1 MTALGQRLRH
11 LLPYG
16 TSEHMVMVG
25 SYDKGLV
32 VLSVLI
38 AMLASYTS
46 LRLVTRGRTSEG
58 WIHQVWVVGAAGVLG
73 GGIWSMHFVGMLAF
87 SIPGMTSDY
96 DPTLT
101 LLSLAIAIILTGT
114 GFVIAGRGDQSF
126 TRITSAGLTMAAGI
140 VAMHYMGMA
149 AMRMAGTVTYSA
161 SWVAISVLIAVSAA
175 TSAIWLAS
183 RDRKLVHQ
191 VLAGIAMGFA
201 IAGMHYAGMQAAN
214 FTMLPNETASIS
226 SSVSPNFLAVF
237 ISAITFLILFV
248 ALVAARLE
256 RIFKQMARREARA
269 ALRLE
274 VADLLRTKGPQ
285 ALEDIASL
293 MGKHFGVN
301 RTGYGQLD
309 PVENIFDY
317 DICWTDGSVPPLL
330 GQFPAAAF
338 GVKIVEAL
346 NRGETIVV
354 GDLTRDAVS
363 DEALTQSTAREVD
376 TRAILVVP
384 FIRGGRLRTIV
395 YLNAREPRK
404 WLSADVEFT
413 EEIAERTRLVIER
426 AEAEDQL
433 LELNATLE
441 ARIEARTKELRE
453 AQEALLQSQ
462 KMEAI
467 GQLVSG
473 LAHDFNN
480 VLAAVVGAF
489 ELIQRRISEPEKVR
503 SFATAGLDA
512 ADRGARLTAQLM
524 AFSRSQRIQLRPLLV
539 CGVIDEMT
547 DMLARTLGTT
557 INVEYR
563 KNPAPVPVLADAI
576 QLEMTLLNLAINA
589 RDAMPEGGKLT
600 IATTVKL
607 VTDDPELREGQYVE
621 LAVSDTGVGMDE
633 TTVRR
638 ALEPFYTTKPA
649 GKGTGL
655 GLAQIYGSAR
665 QAGGTVRI
673 ESTVG
678 VGTTVR
684 VLLPVTDLPMANGL
698 QGEDPTPNLPQRTK
712 ILLVDDDETLRDL
725 VASALR
731 ASGQIVT
738 QAPDGLTALRMLANE
753 LPDVAVIDFAM
764 PGMNGAVLASHIAE
778 RWPDLPILFASG
790 LADTQAIERVLGKGN
805 NIVQKPF
812 RIDELLKAV
821 GDLLES
827 KAQP

>member
-1 MTALGQRLRH
+1 MI
-11 LLPYG
+11 
-16 TSEHMVMVG
+16 MVG

-46 LRLVTRGRTSEG
+46 LRLVARGRTSKG
-58 WIHQVWVVGAAGVLG
+58 WIHQVWIAGAAGVLG

-87 SIPGMTSDY
+87 SIPGMTTDY
-96 DPTLT
+96 NPTLT
-101 LLSLAIAIILTGT
+101 LLSLAIAIILTGI
-114 GFVIAGRGDQSF
+114 GFVIAGRGEKHF
-126 TRITSAGLTMAAGI
+126 ARTTFAGLTMAAGI

-149 AMRMAGTVTYSA
+149 AMKMAGTVTYSA
-161 SWVAISVLIAVSAA
+161 SWVAISVLIAFSAA

-183 RDRKLVHQ
+183 RDRKLMHQ
-191 VLAGIAMGFA
+191 VLAAIAMGFA
-201 IAGMHYAGMQAAN
+201 IAGMHYAGMQAAS
-214 FTMLPNETASIS
+214 FTMLSNETGSIS
-226 SSVSPNFLAVF
+226 SSVSPTLLAVF
-237 ISAITFLILFV
+237 ISAITFFILFI

-256 RIFKQMARREARA
+256 RIFQQMARREARA

-285 ALEDIASL
+285 ALEDVASL
-293 MGKHFGVN
+293 MGAHFGVN

-309 PVENIFDY
+309 PVDNIFDY

-330 GQFPAAAF
+330 GRFPAAAF

-384 FIRGGRLRTIV
+384 FVRGGRLRTIV
-395 YLNAREPRK
+395 YLNAREPRE
-404 WLSADVEFT
+404 WISADVEFM

-426 AEAEDQL
+426 AEAEEQL
-433 LELNATLE
+433 LELNSTLE
-441 ARIEARTKELRE
+441 ARIEARTNELRE
-453 AQEALLQSQ
+453 AQEALMQSQ
-462 KMEAI
+462 KMEAV

-489 ELIQRRISEPEKVR
+489 ELIQRRKSDAEKVQ
-503 SFATAGLDA
+503 SFAMAGLEA

-524 AFSRSQRIQLRPLLV
+524 AFSRSQRIQVRPLLV

-557 INVEYR
+557 IEVEYR

-576 QLEMTLLNLAINA
+576 QLEMMLLNLAINA

-600 IATTVKL
+600 IATTLKL
-607 VTDDPELREGQYVE
+607 VTGDHELRDGQYVE
-621 LAVSDTGVGMDE
+621 LSVSDTGIGMDE
-633 TTVRR
+633 TTLRR

-673 ESTVG
+673 ESTVN

-684 VLLPVTDLPMANGL
+684 VLLPTTVLPIADGL
-698 QGEDPTPNLPQRTK
+698 HDDDATPNLPQRTK
-712 ILLVDDDETLRDL
+712 ILLVDDDDNLRDL

-738 QAPDGLTALRMLANE
+738 EATDGPAALKLTADEM
-753 LPDVAVIDFAM
+753 PDIAIIDFAM
-764 PGMNGAVLASHIAE
+764 PGMNGAVLASRMAE

-790 LADTQAIERVLGKGN
+790 LADTQAIERVCGKGAK
-805 NIVQKPF
+805 IVQKPF

-821 GDLLES
+821 GELLES
-827 KAQP
+827 KDHP

>member
-1 MTALGQRLRH
+1 
-11 LLPYG
+11 
-16 TSEHMVMVG
+16 MVG

-32 VLSVLI
+32 VLSVFI

-46 LRLVTRGRTSEG
+46 LRLVARGRTSEG
-58 WIHQVWVVGAAGVLG
+58 WVHQVWIAGAAGVLG

-87 SIPGMTSDY
+87 SIPGMTTDY

-101 LLSLAIAIILTGT
+101 LLSLAIAIILTGI
-114 GFVIAGRGDQSF
+114 GFVIAGRGEKPFSRTTF
-126 TRITSAGLTMAAGI
+126 AGLTMAAGI
-140 VAMHYMGMA
+140 VVMHYMGMA
-149 AMRMAGTVTYSA
+149 AMKMAGTVTYSA

-183 RDRKLVHQ
+183 RDRKLTHQ
-191 VLAGIAMGFA
+191 VLAAIAMGFA
-201 IAGMHYAGMQAAN
+201 IAGMHYAGMQAAS
-214 FTMLPNETASIS
+214 FSMRSNETVSIS
-226 SSVSPNFLAVF
+226 SSVSPTLLAVF
-237 ISAITFLILFV
+237 ISAITFFILLI
-248 ALVAARLE
+248 ALIAARLE

-285 ALEDIASL
+285 ALEDVASL
-293 MGKHFGVN
+293 MGAHFGVN

-309 PVENIFDY
+309 PVDNIFDY

-330 GQFPAAAF
+330 GRFPAAAF

-384 FIRGGRLRTIV
+384 FVRGGRLRTIV
-395 YLNAREPRK
+395 YLNAREPRR
-404 WLSADVEFT
+404 WISADVEFM

-426 AEAEDQL
+426 AEAEEQL
-433 LELNATLE
+433 LELNSTLE
-441 ARIEARTKELRE
+441 ARIEARTNELRE
-453 AQEALLQSQ
+453 AQDALLQSQ
-462 KMEAI
+462 KMEAV

-480 VLAAVVGAF
+480 VLAAVIGAF
-489 ELIQRRISEPEKVR
+489 ELIQRRKSDAEKVQ
-503 SFATAGLDA
+503 SFAMAGLEA

-524 AFSRSQRIQLRPLLV
+524 TFSRSQRIQLRPLLV
-539 CGVIDEMT
+539 CDVIDQMT

-557 INVEYR
+557 IDVEYR
-563 KNPAPVPVLADAI
+563 KNLAPVPVLADAI
-576 QLEMTLLNLAINA
+576 QLEMMLLNLAINA

-600 IATTVKL
+600 IATTLKL
-607 VTDDPELREGQYVE
+607 VTGDHELRDGQYVE
-621 LAVSDTGVGMDE
+621 LSVSDTGIGMDE
-633 TTVRR
+633 TTLRR

-673 ESTVG
+673 ESTVN

-684 VLLPVTDLPMANGL
+684 VLLPSTVLPIADGSL
-698 QGEDPTPNLPQRTK
+698 DEEVTPNLPQRTK
-712 ILLVDDDETLRDL
+712 ILLVDDDDTLRDL

-738 QAPDGLTALRMLANE
+738 EATDGPTALKMLADNM
-753 LPDVAVIDFAM
+753 PDIAIIDFAM
-764 PGMNGAVLASHIAE
+764 PGMNGAVLASRMAE
-778 RWPDLPILFASG
+778 RWPNLPILFASG
-790 LADTQAIERVLGKGN
+790 LADTQAIERVSGKGAK
-805 NIVQKPF
+805 IVQKPF

-821 GDLLES
+821 GEMLE
-827 KAQP
+827 PMDHP

>member
-1 MTALGQRLRH
+1 M
-11 LLPYG
+11 
-16 TSEHMVMVG
+16 MMVG
-25 SYDKGLV
+25 SYDKTLV

-46 LRLVTRGRTSEG
+46 LRLVTRARTSEG
-58 WIHQVWVVGAAGVLG
+58 WIHKVWIVGAAGVLG

-87 SIPGMTSDY
+87 SIPGMTTDY
-96 DPTLT
+96 DPALT
-101 LLSLAIAIILTGT
+101 LLSLTIAIILTGI
-114 GFVIAGRGDQSF
+114 GFLIAGRGKQSF
-126 TRITSAGLTMAAGI
+126 TRTTSAGLTMAAGI

-149 AMRMAGTVTYSA
+149 AMKMAGTVTYSA

-183 RDRKLVHQ
+183 RDRKLMHQ
-191 VLAGIAMGFA
+191 VLAAIAMGFA

-214 FTMLPNETASIS
+214 FAMLANESGSPS
-226 SSVSPNFLAVF
+226 SSVSPSLLAVF
-237 ISAITFLILFV
+237 ISTVTFLILLI
-248 ALVAARLE
+248 ALVAATLE
-256 RIFKQMARREARA
+256 RVFQQMARREARA

-274 VADLLRTKGPQ
+274 VADLLRTKGTQ
-285 ALEDIASL
+285 ALEDVASL
-293 MGKHFGVN
+293 MGRHFGVN

-309 PVENIFDY
+309 PVDNIFDY
-317 DICWTDGSVPPLL
+317 DICWTDNSVPPLL
-330 GQFPAAAF
+330 GRFPAAAF

-384 FIRGGRLRTIV
+384 FVRGGRLRTIV
-395 YLNAREPRK
+395 YLNAREPRE
-404 WLSADVEFT
+404 WITADVQFM

-441 ARIEARTKELRE
+441 SRIEARTRELRE

-462 KMEAI
+462 KMEAV

-480 VLAAVVGAF
+480 VLAAVIGAF
-489 ELIQRRISEPEKVR
+489 ELIQRRLSEPEKVQ
-503 SFATAGLDA
+503 SFAIAGLQA
-512 ADRGARLTAQLM
+512 ADRGARLTSQLM

-539 CGVIDEMT
+539 CDVIDQMT
-547 DMLARTLGTT
+547 DMLARTLGSM
-557 INVEYR
+557 INLEYR

-600 IATTVKL
+600 IGTTVKF
-607 VTDDPELREGQYVE
+607 VTGDHELRDGEYVE

-633 TTVRR
+633 TTLRR

-673 ESTVG
+673 ESTVN

-684 VLLPVTDLPMANGL
+684 VLLPITVLPIADSS
-698 QGEDPTPNLPQRTK
+698 QGEDVAPNWRQRTR

-731 ASGQIVT
+731 ATGQIVT
-738 QAPDGLTALRMLANE
+738 EATDGPTALKLLADE
-753 LPDVAVIDFAM
+753 MPDIAIIDFAM
-764 PGMNGAVLASHIAE
+764 PVMNGAVLASHIAE

-790 LADTQAIERVLGKGN
+790 MADTQAIERVSGKGAH
-805 NIVQKPF
+805 IVQKPF

-827 KAQP
+827 KVQP

>member
-1 MTALGQRLRH
+1 M
-11 LLPYG
+11 
-16 TSEHMVMVG
+16 MMVG
-25 SYDKGLV
+25 SYDKTLV

-46 LRLVTRGRTSEG
+46 LRLATRARTSEG
-58 WIHQVWVVGAAGVLG
+58 WIHKVWIVGAAGVLG

-87 SIPGMTSDY
+87 SIPGMTTDY
-96 DPTLT
+96 DPALT
-101 LLSLAIAIILTGT
+101 LLSLTIAIILTGI
-114 GFVIAGRGDQSF
+114 GFLIAGRGKQSL
-126 TRITSAGLTMAAGI
+126 TRTTSAGLTMAAGI

-149 AMRMAGTVTYSA
+149 AMKMAGTVTYSA

-183 RDRKLVHQ
+183 RDRKLMHQ
-191 VLAGIAMGFA
+191 VLAAIAMGFA

-214 FTMLPNETASIS
+214 FTMLANEYGSPS
-226 SSVSPNFLAVF
+226 SSVSPSLLAVF
-237 ISAITFLILFV
+237 ISTVTFLILII
-248 ALVAARLE
+248 ALAAATLE
-256 RIFKQMARREARA
+256 RIFQQMARREARA

-274 VADLLRTKGPQ
+274 VADLLRTKGTQ
-285 ALEDIASL
+285 ALEEIASL
-293 MGKHFGVN
+293 MGTHFGVN

-309 PVENIFDY
+309 PVDNIFDY
-317 DICWTDGSVPPLL
+317 DICWTDNSVPPLL
-330 GQFPAAAF
+330 GRFPAQAF

-354 GDLTRDAVS
+354 GDLTRDTLS

-384 FIRGGRLRTIV
+384 FVRGGRLRTIV
-395 YLNAREPRK
+395 YLNARKPRQ
-404 WLSADVEFT
+404 WISADVEFM

-441 ARIEARTKELRE
+441 SRIEARTRELRE

-462 KMEAI
+462 KMEAV

-480 VLAAVVGAF
+480 VLAAVIGAF
-489 ELIQRRISEPEKVR
+489 ELIQRRLSEPEKVQ
-503 SFATAGLDA
+503 SFAIAGLQA
-512 ADRGARLTAQLM
+512 ADRGARLTSQLM
-524 AFSRSQRIQLRPLLV
+524 AFSRSQRIQLRPLLI
-539 CGVIDEMT
+539 CDVIDQMT
-547 DMLARTLGTT
+547 DMLARTLGSM
-557 INVEYR
+557 INLEYK

-600 IATTVKL
+600 IGTTVKF
-607 VTDDPELREGQYVE
+607 VAGDHELRDGEYVE

-633 TTVRR
+633 TTLRR

-673 ESTVG
+673 ESTVN

-684 VLLPVTDLPMANGL
+684 VLLPITVLPIADSS
-698 QGEDPTPNLPQRTK
+698 QGEDAAPNWLQRTR

-731 ASGQIVT
+731 ATGQIVT
-738 QAPDGLTALRMLANE
+738 EATDGPTALKMLADE
-753 LPDVAVIDFAM
+753 MPDIAIIDFAM
-764 PGMNGAVLASHIAE
+764 PVMNGAVLASHIAE

-790 LADTQAIERVLGKGN
+790 MADTQAIERVSGKGAH
-805 NIVQKPF
+805 IVQKPF

-827 KAQP
+827 KVQP

>member
-1 MTALGQRLRH
+1 ME
-11 LLPYG
+11 G
-16 TSEHMVMVG
+16 T
-25 SYDKGLV
+25 YDSGLV
-32 VLSVLI
+32 ALSILI

-46 LRLVTRGRTSEG
+46 LRLVARGRISEG
-58 WIHQVWVVGAAGVLG
+58 WVHRVWIVGAAVVLG

-87 SIPGMTSDY
+87 SIPGMATDY
-96 DPTLT
+96 DPALT
-101 LLSLAIAIILTGT
+101 VLSLAIAVILTGI
-114 GFVIAGRGDQSF
+114 GFLIAGRGELSLA
-126 TRITSAGLTMAAGI
+126 RILLAGLTMAAGI

-149 AMRMAGTVTYSA
+149 AMRMSGTVTYSA
-161 SWVAISVLIAVSAA
+161 SWVAVSVLIAVSAA

-183 RDRKLVHQ
+183 RDRKLAHQ
-191 VLAGIAMGFA
+191 IIAATAMGFA

-214 FTMLPNETASIS
+214 FAMLS
-226 SSVSPNFLAVF
+226 SVTGSNRPSVSPFLLAIL
-237 ISAITFLILFV
+237 ISAVTFFILLV

-256 RIFKQMARREARA
+256 RIFQQMARREARA
-269 ALRLE
+269 ALRLD

-285 ALEDIASL
+285 ALADVAAL
-293 MGKHFGVN
+293 MGTHFGVN

-309 PVENIFDY
+309 PDDDIFDY
-317 DICWTDGSVPPLL
+317 DICWTDGSVPQLL
-330 GQFPAAAF
+330 GKFPAAAF
-338 GVKIVEAL
+338 GVKIVAAL

-354 GDLTRDAVS
+354 SDLMRDAVS

-384 FIRGGRLRTIV
+384 FVRGGRLRTIV
-395 YLNAREPRK
+395 YLNAREPRE
-404 WLSADVEFT
+404 WLSADVEFM

-426 AEAEDQL
+426 AEAEDKL
-433 LELNATLE
+433 VELNATLE
-441 ARIEARTKELRE
+441 ARVEARTNELRE

-480 VLAAVVGAF
+480 VLAALVGAL
-489 ELIQRRISEPEKVR
+489 ELIQRRNSEPEKVQKY
-503 SFATAGLDA
+503 ATAGLQA

-524 AFSRSQRIQLRPLLV
+524 AFSRSQRIQLRPV
-539 CGVIDEMT
+539 FICDVIDGMT
-547 DMLARTLGTT
+547 DMVARTLGSM
-557 INVEYR
+557 IEIQYQ
-563 KNPAPVPVLADAI
+563 KNSAPVPVLADPI

-600 IATTVKL
+600 IATKVKTVTAD
-607 VTDDPELREGQYVE
+607 VEIRDGEYVE
-621 LAVSDTGVGMDE
+621 LAVSDTGTGMDE
-633 TTVRR
+633 TTLQR

-673 ESTVG
+673 ESTVNI
-678 VGTTVR
+678 GTTVR
-684 VLLPVTDLPMANGL
+684 VLLPVTDLPVAGSL
-698 QGEDPTPNLPQRTK
+698 QDEDTSAHLPERTK
-712 ILLVDDDETLRDL
+712 ILLVDDDDTLRDL
-725 VASALR
+725 VVSALR
-731 ASGQIVT
+731 ATGQIVT
-738 QAPDGLTALRMLANE
+738 EAPDGPTALEMLE
-753 LPDVAVIDFAM
+753 SDMPDIAVIDYAM
-764 PGMNGAVLASHIAE
+764 PVMNGAVLASHIAK

-790 LADTQAIERVLGKGN
+790 LSDTQEIERVMGKGTI
-805 NIVQKPF
+805 IVQKPF

-827 KAQP
+827 KAQS